1 MNIEK
6 DWRPTIWAA
15 IWGAF
20 LAWIPT
26 AVVAIRT
33 ATNEVTYT
41 GTNLAWKRGLITKH
55 TENID
60 LRRAR
65 SVSVTDG
72 FFTGGQLRIT
82 TTDNNLVVIPYI
94 KNPADVARRLRESL
108 PDNATW
114 VVQ

>member
-1 MNIEK
+1 MQIEK

-15 IWGAF
+15 IWGMI
-20 LAWIPT
+20 LVWIPT
-26 AVVAIRT
+26 AVVATKT
-33 ATNEVTYT
+33 ATNEVTYS

-55 TENID
+55 VENID
-60 LRRAR
+60 LRRVR
-65 SVSVTDG
+65 SVSVTDS

-82 TTDNNLVVIPYI
+82 STDQGEIVIPYV

-114 VVQ
+114 VIQ